1 MYFSGLHIGIVHV
14 VVRREIAAQRLGQA
28 EIAHLHARLHLA
40 GKPSDTRI
48 LAVEHHGPG
57 GRARHVGEQA
67 GRVVDF
73 AKAVKLIAHHV
84 EQQRVAGANLPDE
97 MHSVRLVKLQH
108 RDIRVQM
115 PEGAHLSE
123 QRGNHAAREIRARR
137 VREHAQPHVGEH
149 GGDHAGRGGLAVRP
163 GHQHHP
169 VRQRAQGTGE
179 EAWID
184 ALDHLAGQCAAAMM
198 QQAGRVPDGPADCRG
213 RERVPRALGRGR
225 GLGGIDGRG
234 GILPSARYRGKLL
247 RHVIPPAV
255 ADNPAAYP

>member
-1 MYFSGLHIGIVHV
+1 MRGVGGDRAHDRRGSGCIEQVVDAFEFHGCGDVAVGDPVRGFVVAYVGESHVGIEAVGVVSGGRGGSLHFSSLYFSGLHIGIVYV
-14 VVRREIAAQRLGQA
+14 VVGWEIAAQRLGQT
-28 EIAHLHARLHLA
+28 EIAHLHAQLHLA

-149 GGDHAGRGGLAVRP
+149 GGDHAGRGGLAVRA

-169 VRQRAQGTGE
+169 VG
-179 EAWID
+179 
-184 ALDHLAGQCAAAMM
+184 
-198 QQAGRVPDGPADCRG
+198 
-213 RERVPRALGRGR
+213 
-225 GLGGIDGRG
+225 
-234 GILPSARYRGKLL
+234 
-247 RHVIPPAV
+247 
-255 ADNPAAYP
+255 